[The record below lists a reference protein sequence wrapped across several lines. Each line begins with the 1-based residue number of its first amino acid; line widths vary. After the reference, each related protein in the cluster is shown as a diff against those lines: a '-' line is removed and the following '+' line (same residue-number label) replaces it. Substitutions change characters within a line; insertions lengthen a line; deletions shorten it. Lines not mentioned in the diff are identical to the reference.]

1 MKTKSLLLIPSAIS
15 KITENGTLQGA
26 FSINRIT
33 QSIITAEIN
42 ISIPIV
48 TDNIVHVNTHLSTT
62 YEQKQLVNAAE
73 MTSAGKNILIDIE
86 LDDMLNNCITGT
98 ELLEYI
104 KVNNNMIYIA
114 SAKSLLT
121 NSAID
126 IYYHKADKCL
136 YVTPEL
142 SAVGNPPMPISGM
155 NISMYRVAPLNIEAS
170 LNSSTMFSES
180 TEYYKSLKFK
190 DSVIDLSAGLAI
202 AKTDVAVYTMLMQ
215 GLNTYA
221 VSSEYSRNTN
231 TGGTVNQLGKERPVH
246 LIVLETPANELL
258 DNNNINSCLI
268 VQASPHDW
276 KLRTAGKSMLSKIVF
291 PIHI

>member
-1 MKTKSLLLIPSAIS
+1 MKTKSLLLIPSVIS
-15 KITENGTLQGA
+15 KITEDGTLPGA
-26 FSINRIT
+26 LSINRIT
-33 QSIITAEIN
+33 QSVITAEIN
-42 ISIPIV
+42 MSVPIIV
-48 TDNIVHVNTHLSTT
+48 DDIVHVKNHLSTT
-62 YEQKQLVNAAE
+62 YEQKQLIHIVE
-73 MTSAGKNILIDIE
+73 MTSADKNIVIDVE
-86 LDDMLNNCITGT
+86 LDDLLNNCLTGT

-126 IYYHKADKCL
+126 IYYHKVDKCL

-155 NISMYRVAPLNIEAS
+155 NISMYRVAPLNIESS
-170 LNSSTMFSES
+170 LNSSTLFSENI
-180 TEYYKSLKFK
+180 EYYKTLKFK
-190 DSVIDLSAGLAI
+190 DSIVDLSAGLAI
-202 AKTDVAVYTMLMQ
+202 ARTDVTVYTMLVQ

-231 TGGTVNQLGKERPVH
+231 TGGNVTQLGKDRPMH
-246 LIVLETPANELL
+246 LIVLETPADELL

-268 VQASPHDW
+268 VQSSPHDW
-276 KLRTAGKSMLSKIVF
+276 KLRTAGKNMLNKIVF